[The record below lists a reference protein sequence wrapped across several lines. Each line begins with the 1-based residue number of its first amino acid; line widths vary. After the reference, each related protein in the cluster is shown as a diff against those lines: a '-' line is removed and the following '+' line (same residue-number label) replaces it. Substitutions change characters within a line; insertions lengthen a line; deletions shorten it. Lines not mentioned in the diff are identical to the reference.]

1 MSLSRCIDIKRLK
14 VGDLVLQKL
23 LIQLKDTI
31 KSKSFGSLGLIVS
44 LTLFAILVRLAGF
57 GLLAGGAFTSAD
69 FDITSSTMRGAEQ
82 VYSGF
87 CRVVVQHAPFLV
99 IHSPLD
105 HRCRAWLVFPS
116 FAAPPV
122 TVIAFGAL
130 KFSRAILLNWFK
142 LNCQY

>member
-31 KSKSFGSLGLIVS
+31 KVCQYYKYLMTQTIKNNYNKNKFDLLNLYLFTSKSKSFGSLGLIVS

-82 VYSGF
+82 VKIF
-87 CRVVVQHAPFLV
+87 CL
-99 IHSPLD
+99 
-105 HRCRAWLVFPS
+105 
-116 FAAPPV
+116 
-122 TVIAFGAL
+122 AFC
-130 KFSRAILLNWFK
+130 FT
-142 LNCQY
+142 

>member
-31 KSKSFGSLGLIVS
+31 KSKSFGSLGLFVS

-82 VYSGF
+82 VTKDPGPERSGS
-87 CRVVVQHAPFLV
+87 RNVV
-99 IHSPLD
+99 
-105 HRCRAWLVFPS
+105 
-116 FAAPPV
+116 
-122 TVIAFGAL
+122 
-130 KFSRAILLNWFK
+130 
-142 LNCQY
+142 